1 MGADKNILALFIGFV
16 DGDGYIRISKKVKD
30 NKDYIYISL
39 ILNLHINETETL
51 KYFKENLNI
60 GNLYNITVKNKKL
73 IRLEINKTDIKNILI
88 PLLNKFKI
96 SFLTDTRQK
105 QYLLLKFILIND
117 LKYYNEILENKK
129 DIDNYIN
136 KNMIIKNFYTLNY
149 FSNWLIGF
157 TMAEGS
163 FLIKKNKDICFQL
176 KLKYNLVL
184 FYDITKYFKTTRKL
198 TINKGKYIQFGV
210 SSIKDIQNIIN
221 FYSFSNNHTLI
232 GNKLNSYNKWIIE
245 ISKSKRYN
253 KCKIPLK

>member
-163 FLIKKNKDICFQL
+163 FFNKKK
-176 KLKYNLVL
+176 
-184 FYDITKYFKTTRKL
+184 
-198 TINKGKYIQFGV
+198 
-210 SSIKDIQNIIN
+210 
-221 FYSFSNNHTLI
+221 
-232 GNKLNSYNKWIIE
+232 
-245 ISKSKRYN
+245 
-253 KCKIPLK
+253 